1 MHMVIALLL
10 LVMLVGGILFAIVLA
25 ILEPRMSKGRTYADA
40 RKGSLVFQDK
50 VAGTRPSDGQAV
62 GSGMVSSKNTRFKD
76 TRK

>member
-1 MHMVIALLL
+1 MVIGLLL
-10 LVMLVGGILFAIVLA
+10 LVMVVGVVLFALALA
-25 ILEPRMSKGRTYADA
+25 ILEPRISKGRTYADA
-40 RKGSLVFQDK
+40 RTGSLVFQDK

>member
-1 MHMVIALLL
+1 MVIGLLL
-10 LVMLVGGILFAIVLA
+10 LVMVVGVVLFAIGLV
-25 ILEPRMSKGRTYADA
+25 ILGPRLSRGRTYADA

-50 VAGTRPSDGQAV
+50 VAGTRPSDGQTV